1 MALVC
6 RHHTS
11 APAQQAVGRVVVQAD
26 GLIWALHIELEKK
39 NQVLCQVWTWSSTLP
54 DFSGGVSSLAASPKK
69 WSEILSGRRCRRRWP
84 CCCIVFTQGDKVTI
98 YDLQASLAAEAC
110 STTEDGDE
118 PLHCPTGYECH
129 IINPGNTAEGIPNRG
144 QCIKLRGNPGQ
155 LTGNLPFLFY
165 QANTSERWV
174 FGLDFIIWY
183 AFFDN
188 FLSVMYSSM
197 VLRH

>member
-39 NQVLCQVWTWSSTLP
+39 KKIRFCVRCEHGHLLCQTSLEVLAPWQPHLRSGLKSCLGGDAEEGGLASVLCLP
-54 DFSGGVSSLAASPKK
+54 
-69 WSEILSGRRCRRRWP
+69 R
-84 CCCIVFTQGDKVTI
+84 GDKATI

-155 LTGNLPFLFY
+155 LTGNLPSFL
-165 QANTSERWV
+165 
-174 FGLDFIIWY
+174 
-183 AFFDN
+183 
-188 FLSVMYSSM
+188 
-197 VLRH
+197 VLPSKHQ